1 MKIKNL
7 KKFATT
13 SVAMLMLAGSI
24 GLYQS
29 SITHA
34 AKPVFAAPLR
44 GFQISVNT
52 KEIPLNNDIGMPFIE
67 FGRTFVPIR
76 VISENLGY
84 KVDWNQDKK
93 LVTING
99 NKKVE
104 LVVGQAKAKVQ
115 GKEVAIDSTGQVAS
129 TLRNNRTYVPLR
141 FVSEQMGAK
150 VDYKQTPKMHIIN
163 ITKDGVQVAVKEAP
177 EGYLRPGETKDD
189 VLKRAKAKY
198 TEGNAPGKVSEN
210 WIDPDLKTI
219 YVDPFCNK
227 FGMQLPFGF
236 GVDSYKKFEGKDPN
250 KYWIKIEIDDDRFIP
265 YSDHFEMAVGENK
278 WAPLSREEA
287 NKTVKEYPLDN
298 GGSMIAPFQFYDF
311 SKISGTL
318 LRTKGYDRVVAP
330 YHGDVIDYKATI
342 HQDDE
347 EHVYKFKV
355 VYGRVMTDYTLN
367 KYVPEDQRAYQKN
380 VFEKTNFYLPKD
392 NAFIG
397 RLPLNW
403 TQVK

>member
-1 MKIKNL
+1 MKIKKLEKIFLLTLSLASLLTINA
-7 KKFATT
+7 FAE
-13 SVAMLMLAGSI
+13 GE
-24 GLYQS
+24 
-29 SITHA
+29 
-34 AKPVFAAPLR
+34 R
-44 GFQISVNT
+44 DFQISVNS
-52 KEIPLNNDIGMPFIE
+52 KQIPLNNDVGMPFIE
-67 FGRTFVPIR
+67 FERTFVPIR

-104 LVVGQAKAKVQ
+104 LVVGETSAKVQ
-115 GKEVAIDSTGQVAS
+115 GKKVAIDSTGQVAS
-129 TLRNNRTYVPLR
+129 MLRNDRTYVPLR

-163 ITKDGVQVAVKEAP
+163 ITKNGVQVAVKEAP

-210 WIDPDLKTI
+210 WIDPDLRTV

-227 FGMQLPFGF
+227 LNMQLPFGF
-236 GVDSYKKFEGKDPN
+236 VVYNKDLDNKDPN
-250 KYWIKIEIDDDRFIP
+250 KYWIKIEIDDDRYLP
-265 YSDHFEMAVGENK
+265 YEDHFEMAVGENK
-278 WAPLSREEA
+278 WSPLSKEEA
-287 NKTVKEYPLDN
+287 NKIVKTYPLGSN
-298 GGSMIAPFQFYDF
+298 GKIIAPFYFYDF

-330 YHGDVIDYKATI
+330 YHGDLIDYKATI
-342 HQDDE
+342 HQNGE
-347 EHVYKFKV
+347 EHIYKFKV

-367 KYVPEDQRAYQKN
+367 KHVPEDQRAYQKN
-380 VFEKTNFYLPKD
+380 VFEKTNFYLPEK
-392 NAFIG
+392 NSMTN
-397 RLPLNW
+397 RQPLNW

>member
-1 MKIKNL
+1 MKKLSIVL
-7 KKFATT
+7 ISLISLLFT
-13 SVAMLMLAGSI
+13 SVF
-24 GLYQS
+24 
-29 SITHA
+29 
-34 AKPVFAAPLR
+34 AKVENNR
-44 GFQISVNT
+44 GFEILVNNQ
-52 KEIPLNNDIGMPFIE
+52 KIEVNDEIGYPFIE
-67 FGRTFVPIR
+67 HSRTFVPIR

-104 LVVGQAKAKVQ
+104 LVVGQTKAKVQ

-210 WIDPDLKTI
+210 WIDPDLRTV

-227 FGMQLPFGF
+227 FDMQLPFGF
-236 GVDSYKKFEGKDPN
+236 VVFNKNLDNKDPN
-250 KYWIKIEIDDDRFIP
+250 KYWIKIEIDDDRYLP
-265 YSDHFEMAVGENK
+265 YEDHFEMAVGENK
-278 WAPLSREEA
+278 WAPLSKEEA
-287 NKTVKEYPLDN
+287 NKVAKTYPLGSN
-298 GGSMIAPFQFYDF
+298 GKIIAPFQFYDF

-330 YHGDVIDYKATI
+330 YHGDLIDYKATI
-342 HQDDE
+342 HQDGE

-355 VYGRVMTDYTLN
+355 RYGRVMTDYTLN
-367 KYVPEDQRAYQKN
+367 RYVPEDQRAYQKN
-380 VFEKTNFYLPKD
+380 VFEKTNFYLPKQNSFTD
-392 NAFIG
+392 
-397 RLPLNW
+397 RQPLNW
-403 TQVK
+403 EQVK

>member
-1 MKIKNL
+1 
-7 KKFATT
+7 
-13 SVAMLMLAGSI
+13 
-24 GLYQS
+24 
-29 SITHA
+29 
-34 AKPVFAAPLR
+34 
-44 GFQISVNT
+44 
-52 KEIPLNNDIGMPFIE
+52 MPFIE

-99 NKKVE
+99 NKKAE
-104 LVVGQAKAKVQ
+104 LVVGQTKAKVQ

-198 TEGNAPGKVSEN
+198 TEGNAPGKVSGN
-210 WIDPDLKTI
+210 WIDPKIETL
-219 YVDPFCNK
+219 YMDPFSDK
-227 FGMQLPFGF
+227 SERQIPFSF
-236 GVDSYKKFEGKDPN
+236 LVMNADEFQGKDPN
-250 KYWIKIEIDDDRFIP
+250 KYWVKIEIDDDRYLP
-265 YSDHFEMAVGENK
+265 YEDHFEMAVGENK
-278 WAPLSREEA
+278 WAPLSKEEA
-287 NKTVKEYPLDN
+287 NKTVKPYPLDN
-298 GGSMIAPFQFYDF
+298 GGSMIAPFQFYDY

-318 LRTKGYDRVVAP
+318 LRTKGYGRVVAP

-342 HQDDE
+342 HQDGE

-355 VYGRVMTDYTLN
+355 RYGRVMTDYTLN
-367 KYVPEDQRAYQKN
+367 KHVPEDQRAYQKD
-380 VFEKTNFYLPKD
+380 VFEKTNFYLSQKGGR
-392 NAFIG
+392 IG

>member
-1 MKIKNL
+1 MKIKKL
-7 KKFATT
+7 EKFFLLTF
-13 SVAMLMLAGSI
+13 SLASLLTI
-24 GLYQS
+24 N
-29 SITHA
+29 A
-34 AKPVFAAPLR
+34 FAEGDR
-44 GFQISVNT
+44 DFQISVNT
-52 KEIPLNNDIGMPFIE
+52 KQIPLNNDVGMPFIE
-67 FGRTFVPIR
+67 FERTFVPIR

-104 LVVGQAKAKVQ
+104 LVVGETSAKVQ
-115 GKEVAIDSTGQVAS
+115 EKKVAIDSTGQVAS
-129 TLRNNRTYVPLR
+129 MLRNDRTYVPLR

-210 WIDPDLKTI
+210 WIDPDLRTI
-219 YVDPFCNK
+219 YVDPFSNK

-236 GVDSYKKFEGKDPN
+236 VPMNKSFDGKDPN
-250 KYWIKIEIDDDRFIP
+250 KYWIKIEIDDDRYLP
-265 YSDHFEMAVGENK
+265 YEDHFEMAVGENK
-278 WAPLSREEA
+278 WAPLSNEEA
-287 NKTVKEYPLDN
+287 NKVVKTYPLGN
-298 GGSMIAPFQFYDF
+298 GGKIIAPFYFYDF

-318 LRTKGYDRVVAP
+318 LRTKGYNRVVAP
-330 YHGDVIDYKATI
+330 YHGDLIDYKATI
-342 HQDDE
+342 HQDGE

-355 VYGRVMTDYTLN
+355 RYGRVMTDYTLN
-367 KYVPEDQRAYQKN
+367 KHVPEDQRAYQKN
-380 VFEKTNFYLPKD
+380 VFEKTNFYFPEEESYLR
-392 NAFIG
+392 